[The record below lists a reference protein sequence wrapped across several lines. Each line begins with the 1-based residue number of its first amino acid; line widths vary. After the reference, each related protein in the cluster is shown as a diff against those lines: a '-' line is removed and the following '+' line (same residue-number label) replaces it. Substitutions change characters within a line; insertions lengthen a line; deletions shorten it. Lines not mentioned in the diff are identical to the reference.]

1 MDFLDEVNI
10 HQSFSWEVSKF
21 FNIFTLS
28 IFAYVSF
35 AYEEVL
41 EDKANDEVCIRFGVV
56 LKLCR
61 KRCGHYDHRGI
72 EWGWYR

>member
-1 MDFLDEVNI
+1 MLDFFIIILLLLLILLGALNLYL
-10 HQSFSWEVSKF
+10 SKK
-21 FNIFTLS
+21 NS
-28 IFAYVSF
+28 PKHE
-35 AYEEVL
+35 YEEVL

-61 KRCGHYDHRGI
+61 MRCRHYDHRGI